1 MIWAII
7 FLILSIVGFGLLLWC
22 AGPDDSWMIV
32 VGGLCMIA
40 IGASFTILHNTIAP
54 MPSAIDVYR
63 GKTTLEITY
72 RDSVA
77 IDSTVVYKVK

>member
-1 MIWAII
+1 MKD
-7 FLILSIVGFGLLLWC
+7 FLWRLLDW
-22 AGPDDSWMIV
+22 V
-32 VGGLCMIA
+32 VGAIA
-40 IGASFTILHNTIAP
+40 GVLLYQIIVSDIPTALDA
-54 MPSAIDVYR
+54 YR

>member
-1 MIWAII
+1 MIWAIV
-7 FLILSIVGFGLLLWC
+7 FLTVSIVGFGLLLWC
-22 AGPDDSWMIV
+22 AGSDDSWMIV
-32 VGGLCMIA
+32 AGGLCMIA
-40 IGASFTILHNTIAP
+40 MGASFVILHNTIAP

-77 IDSTVVYKVK
+77 VDSVVVFKMK